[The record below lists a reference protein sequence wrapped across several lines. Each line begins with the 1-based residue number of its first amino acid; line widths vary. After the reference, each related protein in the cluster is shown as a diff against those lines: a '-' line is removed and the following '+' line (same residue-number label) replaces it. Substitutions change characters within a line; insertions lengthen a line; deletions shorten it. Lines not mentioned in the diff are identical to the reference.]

1 MPTDIKAALLAE
13 FQYYGIEVSP
23 AEITALT
30 EDDLPYDDGIPMETP
45 RHAAQ
50 MHLLIEALQL
60 YLPPRRDCFIGG
72 NMFVYYSLD
81 QARNKDFK
89 GPDFFVVLDV
99 PQRERKSWI
108 AWQENDRLPNVVIEL
123 MSPSTAE
130 NDREEKKLTYQDK
143 LRVPEYFIFE
153 PFLYEWSGFRLQEG
167 VYEPIQ
173 PDASGQLL
181 SQELGLVLRRWEGSY
196 EEIES
201 NWIRWALPDGTLLPI
216 HAELAQQ
223 ERKRAEQER
232 QRAEQEK
239 QRADRLVERLRSI
252 GIDPDEL

>member
-1 MPTDIKAALLAE
+1 MPIDIEAALLAE
-13 FQYYGIEVSP
+13 FQYYGIEVFP
-23 AEITALT
+23 TEITALT

-45 RHAAQ
+45 RHASQ

-60 YLPPRRDCFIGG
+60 HLPPRRDCFIGG

-81 QARNKDFK
+81 QVRNKDFK

-108 AWQENDRLPNVVIEL
+108 AWQENDRLPNVVVEL

-130 NDREEKKLTYQDK
+130 NDREEKKLTYQNR

-181 SQELGLVLRRWEGSY
+181 SQELGLVLRRWEGCY

-216 HAELAQQ
+216 HAELVQQ
-223 ERKRAEQER
+223 EKQRAEQEK

-239 QRADRLVERLRSI
+239 QRADRLAERLRSM